1 MRAIVELHIGARLA
15 LGFGLVLLC
24 ASALLGVGLGYMGAL
39 QSDTEQIVGRRLVSL
54 NSALR
59 MRHVG
64 AAIALSMRQIA
75 APTDGKEGSDAAA
88 ALVRLLADYDQA
100 EQALQHA
107 AVDAGALAEVGR
119 RKQAVMPVL
128 RNIQA
133 TVASG
138 NLFDAAVMLKTDFAP
153 MYAGWIRALDTL
165 ADAEQ
170 DVMARTRDRSRTRY
184 HAAQINMLGAGLL
197 MLFLGALSAVFIT
210 RSITT
215 PLRHAA
221 RIADTIAGGDLNVA
235 IDTGGNDEA
244 GQLMRALKLMQQN
257 LFTAIAQ
264 ITEGSEHVL
273 VASREIAAGNLDL
286 SERTEQQAG
295 ALQQTTAAMAR
306 LEATVGGNAENAR
319 QAQELSTAAYACAMH
334 GSGVAARVSDTMGSI
349 KASSDKIVDIISVI
363 DSIAFQTNILAL
375 NAAVEAARAGEA
387 GRGFA
392 VVAAEVRELAQRSAG
407 AARQIHGLIRDS
419 VTQVDHGHVLVDEAA
434 TAMDRIVAAVQSVA
448 ELVRLISTASAEQGA
463 SIGGISVAI
472 GQMNGMTQ
480 QNAALVQEAAAA
492 AESLRTQSVQLA
504 EAVARFHVRAPHGDA
519 LAPRRPAPAR
529 QLMAG
534 TGSVAAPACGQ

>member
-1 MRAIVELHIGARLA
+1 MRAIVNLHIGARLA

-24 ASALLGVGLGYMGAL
+24 AGALLGVGLGNMGAL
-39 QSDTEQIVGRRLVSL
+39 QSDTEQIVGSRLVSL
-54 NSALR
+54 NGALR
-59 MRHVG
+59 MRHV
-64 AAIALSMRQIA
+64 AAEIALGIRSIA
-75 APTDGKEGSDAAA
+75 APTDGKEGGDAAA
-88 ALVRLLADYDQA
+88 ALTHLLLDYDQA
-100 EQALQHA
+100 ELALRHA
-107 AVDAGALAEVGR
+107 AVDAGALAEVHR
-119 RKQAVMPVL
+119 RKQALMPVL
-128 RNIQA
+128 RSIQS

-153 MYAGWIRALDTL
+153 RYTAWIGALDTL

-170 DVMARTRDRSRTRY
+170 RAMAQTRDRSRARY
-184 HAAQINMLGAGLL
+184 RTAQIHMLGAGLV
-197 MLFLGALSAVFIT
+197 MLFLGALCAAYIT

-244 GQLMRALKLMQQN
+244 GQLMRALKLMQHN

-273 VASREIAAGNLDL
+273 VASRDIAAGNQNL
-286 SERTEQQAG
+286 SARTELQAG
-295 ALQQTTAAMAR
+295 TLRQTTAAMAR
-306 LEATVGGNAENAR
+306 LEDTVGGNAENAR
-319 QAQELSTAAYACAMH
+319 QAQELSAAACACAKR
-334 GSGVAARVSDTMGSI
+334 GSAVTARVSDTMGAI
-349 KASSDKIVDIISVI
+349 KASSDKIVDITTVI

-407 AARQIHGLIRDS
+407 AARQIDTLIRDS
-419 VTQVDHGHVLVDEAA
+419 VAQVHAGHALAGEAA
-434 TAMDRIVAAVQSVA
+434 LTMDQIVTAVRRVA
-448 ELVRLISTASAEQGA
+448 ELVSLISTASAEQGA

-472 GQMNGMTQ
+472 GQMNGMTR
-480 QNAALVQEAAAA
+480 QNAALVGEAAAA
-492 AESLRTQSVQLA
+492 AESLRKQSASLA
-504 EAVARFHVRAPHGDA
+504 EAVARFHVAAAHPPA
-519 LAPRRPAPAR
+519 VTRRPKVNAIDC
-529 QLMAG
+529 L
-534 TGSVAAPACGQ
+534 VVK

>member
-1 MRAIVELHIGARLA
+1 MRAIVNLHIGARLA

-24 ASALLGVGLGYMGAL
+24 AGALLGVGLGNMGAL
-39 QSDTEQIVGRRLVSL
+39 QSDTEQIVGSRLVSL
-54 NSALR
+54 NGALR
-59 MRHVG
+59 MRHV
-64 AAIALSMRQIA
+64 AAEIALSIRSIA

-88 ALVRLLADYDQA
+88 ALTHLLLDYDQA
-100 EQALQHA
+100 ELALRHA
-107 AVDAGALAEVGR
+107 AVDADALAEVHR
-119 RKQAVMPVL
+119 RKQALMPVL
-128 RNIQA
+128 RSIES

-153 MYAGWIRALDTL
+153 GYTAWIGALDTL

-170 DVMARTRDRSRTRY
+170 RAMAQTRDRSRARY
-184 HAAQINMLGAGLL
+184 RTAQIHMLGAGLA
-197 MLFLGALSAVFIT
+197 MLFLGALCAAYIT

-244 GQLMRALKLMQQN
+244 GQLMRALKLMQHN

-273 VASREIAAGNLDL
+273 VASRDIAAGNLNL
-286 SERTEQQAG
+286 SARTEQQAG
-295 ALQQTTAAMAR
+295 TLRQTTAAVAR
-306 LEATVGGNAENAR
+306 LEDTVGGNAENAR
-319 QAQELSTAAYACAMH
+319 QARELSTAAYACAMR
-334 GSGVAARVSDTMGSI
+334 GSEAAARVSDTMGSI
-349 KASSDKIVDIISVI
+349 KASSDKIVDIIAVI

-407 AARQIHGLIRDS
+407 AARQIHTLIRDS
-419 VTQVDHGHVLVDEAA
+419 ATQVDAGHALVGESAS
-434 TAMDRIVAAVQSVA
+434 TMDQIVKAVRRVA
-448 ELVRLISTASAEQGA
+448 ELVSLISAASAEQGA

-472 GQMNGMTQ
+472 GHMNGMTQ
-480 QNAALVQEAAAA
+480 QNAALVGEAAAA
-492 AESLRTQSVQLA
+492 AESLRKQSARLA
-504 EAVARFHVRAPHGDA
+504 AAVARFHITGASGTQSAPQHPA
-519 LAPRRPAPAR
+519 VLRKLAVNTEDYPV
-529 QLMAG
+529 
-534 TGSVAAPACGQ
+534 TE

>member
-1 MRAIVELHIGARLA
+1 MRAIVNLHIGARLA
-15 LGFGLVLLC
+15 LGFGIVLLC
-24 ASALLGVGLGYMGAL
+24 ASVLLAVGLGNMGAL
-39 QSDTEQIVGRRLVSL
+39 QSDTEQIVGSRLVSL
-54 NSALR
+54 NGALR

-64 AAIALSMRQIA
+64 AEIALSMRRIA
-75 APTDGKEGSDAAA
+75 APTDGKEGSDAAD
-88 ALVRLLADYDQA
+88 ALVRLLVDYDQA
-100 EQALQHA
+100 ELALQHA
-107 AVDAGALAEVGR
+107 AVDAGALAEVRR
-119 RKQAVMPVL
+119 RKDALMPVL
-128 RNIQA
+128 RTIQA

-153 MYAGWIRALDTL
+153 RYTVWIGALDTL

-170 DVMARTRDRSRTRY
+170 RAMAQTRDRSRARY
-184 HAAQINMLGAGLL
+184 RKAQIHMLGAGLA
-197 MLFLGALSAVFIT
+197 MLFLGALCAAYIT

-244 GQLMRALKLMQQN
+244 GQLMRALKLMQHN

-273 VASREIAAGNLDL
+273 VASRDIAAGNQNL
-286 SERTEQQAG
+286 SARTEQQAG
-295 ALQQTTAAMAR
+295 TLRQTTAAMAR
-306 LEATVGGNAENAR
+306 LEDTVGGNAESAR
-319 QAQELSTAAYACAMH
+319 QAQELSTAAYACAMR
-334 GSGVAARVSDTMGSI
+334 GSEVAARVSDTMGSI
-349 KASSDKIVDIISVI
+349 KASSDKIVDIITVI

-407 AARQIHGLIRDS
+407 AARQIHTLIRDS
-419 VTQVDHGHVLVDEAA
+419 VTQVDAGHALVGQS
-434 TAMDRIVAAVQSVA
+434 AMTMDQIVKAVQRVA
-448 ELVRLISTASAEQGA
+448 ELVSLISAASAEQGA

-472 GQMNGMTQ
+472 GHMNGMTR
-480 QNAALVQEAAAA
+480 QNAALVEEASAA
-492 AESLRTQSVQLA
+492 AESLRKQSARLA
-504 EAVARFHVRAPHGDA
+504 EAVARFHVTAA
-519 LAPRRPAPAR
+519 S
-529 QLMAG
+529 G
-534 TGSVAAPACGQ
+534 TEAAPQPLAVLSRPIVNSIDYPAVE

>member
-1 MRAIVELHIGARLA
+1 VRAIVNLHIGARLA

-24 ASALLGVGLGYMGAL
+24 ATALLGVGLGYMGAL
-39 QSDTEQIVGRRLVSL
+39 QSDTEQIVGSRLVSL

-107 AVDAGALAEVGR
+107 AVDADALAEVSR
-119 RKQAVMPVL
+119 RKQAVMPVV
-128 RNIQA
+128 RDIQS

-138 NLFDAAVMLKTDFAP
+138 NLFDAAVMLKADFAP
-153 MYAGWIRALDTL
+153 RYAGWIRALDTL
-165 ADAEQ
+165 AGAEQ
-170 DVMARTRDRSRTRY
+170 DAMARTRDRSRTRY
-184 HAAQINMLGAGLL
+184 RTAQVRMLGAGLA
-197 MLFLGALSAVFIT
+197 MLFLGALCAVYIT

-244 GQLMRALKLMQQN
+244 GQLMRALKLMQHN

-273 VASREIAAGNLDL
+273 VASRQIAEGNLNL
-286 SERTEQQAG
+286 SARTEQQTG
-295 ALQQTTAAMAR
+295 TLRQTTAAMAR
-306 LEATVGGNAENAR
+306 LEDTVGGNAENAR
-319 QAQELSTAAYACAMH
+319 HAQELSTAAYDCAMR
-334 GSGVAARVSDTMGSI
+334 GSEVAARVSDTMGAI
-349 KASSDKIVDIISVI
+349 KSSSDKIGDITTVI

-392 VVAAEVRELAQRSAG
+392 VVAQEVRELAQRSAA
-407 AARQIHGLIRDS
+407 AARQIDTLIRGS
-419 VTQVDHGHVLVDEAA
+419 VAQVHAGHALVGES
-434 TAMDRIVAAVQSVA
+434 AMTMDQIVKAVQRVA
-448 ELVRLISTASAEQGA
+448 ELVSLISTASAEQGA

-472 GQMNGMTQ
+472 GHMNGMTQ
-480 QNAALVQEAAAA
+480 QNAALVGEASAA
-492 AESLRTQSVQLA
+492 AESLRKQSARLA
-504 EAVARFHVRAPHGDA
+504 AAVARFHIAGASGTQRP
-519 LAPRRPAPAR
+519 LTRRRPIVNITDY
-529 QLMAG
+529 AG
-534 TGSVAAPACGQ
+534 AE

>member
-1 MRAIVELHIGARLA
+1 MRAIVHLHIGARLA

-24 ASALLGVGLGYMGAL
+24 ATALLGVGLGYMGAL
-39 QSDTEQIVGRRLVSL
+39 QSDTEQIVGSRLVSL

-59 MRHVG
+59 MRQAG
-64 AAIALSMRQIA
+64 AAIALSLRQIA

-88 ALVRLLADYDQA
+88 ALVRQLADYDQA
-100 EQALQHA
+100 EQALRHA
-107 AVDAGALAEVGR
+107 AVDAGALAEVAR

-128 RNIQA
+128 RTIQS
-133 TVASG
+133 TVAAG

-153 MYAGWIRALDTL
+153 MYAGWIRTLDTL

-170 DVMARTRDRSRTRY
+170 QAMARTRDRSRTRY
-184 HAAQINMLGAGLL
+184 RTAQINMLGAGLL
-197 MLFLGALSAVFIT
+197 MLFLGALCAVYIT

-244 GQLMRALKLMQQN
+244 GQLMRAMKLMQQN

-264 ITEGSEHVL
+264 ITDGSEHVL

-286 SERTEQQAG
+286 SERTEQQAS

-306 LEATVGGNAENAR
+306 LEDTVGGNAENAR
-319 QAQELSTAAYACAMH
+319 QAQALSAAAYDCAVH

-407 AARQIHGLIRDS
+407 AARQIGGLIRDS

-434 TAMDRIVAAVQSVA
+434 TAMDRIVRSVQSVA
-448 ELVRLISTASAEQGA
+448 ELVRLISAASAEQGA

-504 EAVARFHVRAPHGDA
+504 EAVARFHVGAPHGDVV
-519 LAPRRPAPAR
+519 APRRPAPAR
-529 QLMAG
+529 QPAAG
-534 TGSVAAPACGQ
+534 AGRIPAPACAK

>member
-1 MRAIVELHIGARLA
+1 MRAIVNLHIGARLA

-24 ASALLGVGLGYMGAL
+24 ATALLGVGLGYMGAL
-39 QSDTEQIVGRRLVSL
+39 QSDTEQIVGGRLVSL

-59 MRHVG
+59 MRQAG
-64 AAIALSMRQIA
+64 AAIALSVRQIA
-75 APTDGKEGSDAAA
+75 APTDGKEGSDAAV
-88 ALVRLLADYDQA
+88 ALVRQLADYDQA

-107 AVDAGALAEVGR
+107 AVDAGALAEVAR

-128 RNIQA
+128 YNIQS

-153 MYAGWIRALDTL
+153 MYAGWIRTLDTL

-170 DVMARTRDRSRTRY
+170 QAMARTRDRSRTRY
-184 HAAQINMLGAGLL
+184 RTAQINMLGAGLL
-197 MLFLGALSAVFIT
+197 MLFLGALSAVYIT

-273 VASREIAAGNLDL
+273 VAAREIAAGNLDL

-306 LEATVGGNAENAR
+306 LEDTVGGNAENAR
-319 QAQELSTAAYACAMH
+319 KAQELSTAAYAAAVH

-407 AARQIHGLIRDS
+407 AAQQIDGLIRDS
-419 VTQVDHGHVLVDEAA
+419 VTQVGQGNALVGEAA
-434 TAMDRIVAAVQSVA
+434 TAMDRIVGTVQSVA
-448 ELVRLISTASAEQGA
+448 ELVRHISAASAEQGA
-463 SIGGISVAI
+463 SIGGISAAI

-504 EAVARFHVRAPHGDA
+504 EAVARFHVGAPHGGVA
-519 LAPRRPAPAR
+519 APRRPAPVR
-529 QLMAG
+529 QPAAG
-534 TGSVAAPACGQ
+534 AGRIPAPACCK

>member
-1 MRAIVELHIGARLA
+1 MRAIVNLHIGARLA

-24 ASALLGVGLGYMGAL
+24 ATALLGVGLGYMGAL

-59 MRHVG
+59 MRQAG

-75 APTDGKEGSDAAA
+75 APTDGKEGSDAAV
-88 ALVRLLADYDQA
+88 ALVRQLADYDQA
-100 EQALQHA
+100 EQALRHA
-107 AVDAGALAEVGR
+107 AVDAGALAEVAR
-119 RKQAVMPVL
+119 RKLAVMPVL
-128 RNIQA
+128 HTIQS

-138 NLFDAAVMLKTDFAP
+138 NLFDAAAMLKTDFAP
-153 MYAGWIRALDTL
+153 MYAGWIHTLDTL

-170 DVMARTRDRSRTRY
+170 QAMARTRDRSRTRY
-184 HAAQINMLGAGLL
+184 RSAQINMLGAGLL
-197 MLFLGALSAVFIT
+197 MLFLGALSAVYIT

-235 IDTGGNDEA
+235 IDTGGSDEA

-257 LFTAIAQ
+257 LFAAIAQ

-286 SERTEQQAG
+286 SERTEQQAS

-306 LEATVGGNAENAR
+306 LEDTVGGNAENAR
-319 QAQELSTAAYACAMH
+319 QAQELSTAAYAAAVH
-334 GSGVAARVSDTMGSI
+334 GSDVAARVSGTMGSI

-407 AARQIHGLIRDS
+407 AAQQIDGLIRDS
-419 VTQVDHGHVLVDEAA
+419 VTQVDHGHALVDEAA
-434 TAMDRIVAAVQSVA
+434 TAMDRIVRAVKSVA
-448 ELVRLISTASAEQGA
+448 ELVRLISAASAEQGA

-492 AESLRTQSVQLA
+492 AESLRTQSAQLA
-504 EAVARFHVRAPHGDA
+504 EAVARFHVGAPRGGGV
-519 LAPRRPAPAR
+519 APRRPAPAR
-529 QLMAG
+529 HLTAG
-534 TGSVAAPACGQ
+534 ADRVAAPACGK